1 MKYQMLNR
9 KDERKSTVNST
20 FAIDR
25 DSSSLDSFVVTESS
39 VLRTNPDSYR
49 DVENPAQPKSAK
61 N

>member
-1 MKYQMLNR
+1 MLNR